1 MRLSAEEIPMAM
13 KADWVAFVQ
22 SLKTE
27 IAVIRRDHLEPLESG
42 KLRIHAGHVD
52 ITKSEA
58 ASLRGN
64 IASIE
69 AVIAAVVVEHPD
81 EFSTPV

>member
-1 MRLSAEEIPMAM
+1 MAM
-13 KADWVAFVQ
+13 KADWPAFVQ
-22 SLKTE
+22 NLKTQ

-42 KLRIHAGHVD
+42 KLIIHAGNVD

-69 AVIAAVVVEHPD
+69 AVIEAVIAQHPD
-81 EFSTPV
+81 EFTQHGIK

>member
-1 MRLSAEEIPMAM
+1 MLMAM
-13 KADWVAFVQ
+13 KADWPAFVQ
-22 SLKTE
+22 NLKTR

-42 KLRIHAGHVD
+42 KLIIHARNVD

-64 IASIE
+64 IASME
-69 AVIAAVVVEHPD
+69 AVIDAVIAEYPN
-81 EFSTPV
+81 EFSTLHS